1 MKKILV
7 TGADGFIGSHLVEKL
22 VTKGYPVKAFV
33 YYNSFNSWGWLDKI
47 KKDILN
53 EVEII
58 PGDIRDFEIVK
69 NAVSDCQLVFNLAAL
84 IGIPYSYLAPSSYVD
99 TNINGALNVLQAAKN
114 KNIKVI
120 HTSTSEVYGSPLKL
134 PIEETHRLHAQSPYA
149 ASKIGADQMALS
161 FYNSFNLP
169 VSILRPFNTYGPRQS
184 LRAVIPTIFTQVLN
198 PKIKKIKLGN
208 IYTTRDFNYI
218 DDTVDGFISTINN
231 NKIIGKTINLGNS
244 YDISIKKVVEL
255 ISKITKIKKEIDSDK
270 KRIRPKKS
278 EVDRLCASNELA
290 KKILNWK
297 PKYVGYKGF
306 EEGLKLT
313 LNWFKNETST
323 DKSENYTL

>member
-22 VTKGYPVKAFV
+22 VKKGYSVKAFV
-33 YYNSFNSWGWLDKI
+33 YYNSFNNWGWLEKVNR
-47 KKDILN
+47 KILN
-53 EVEII
+53 EVEIV
-58 PGDIRDFEIVK
+58 PGDIRDFERVK
-69 NAVSDCQLVFNLAAL
+69 SAVSDCQLVFNLAAL
-84 IGIPYSYLAPSSYVD
+84 IGIPYSYLAPSSYID
-99 TNINGALNVLQAAKN
+99 TNVNGILNVLQSTKN
-114 KNIKVI
+114 KNIRI
-120 HTSTSEVYGSPLKL
+120 IQTSTSEVYGSPLNL
-134 PIEETHRLHAQSPYA
+134 PIKETHRLYAQSPYA
-149 ASKIGADQMALS
+149 ASKIAADQMALS
-161 FYNSFNLP
+161 FYNSFNMP
-169 VSILRPFNTYGPRQS
+169 ISIIRPFNTYGPRQS
-184 LRAVIPTIFTQVLN
+184 LRAVIPTIFAQILN

-208 IYTTRDFNYI
+208 IHTTRDFNYI

-255 ISKITKIKKEIDSDK
+255 IGKITKIKKEIDSDK

>member
-22 VTKGYPVKAFV
+22 VKKGYSVKAFV
-33 YYNSFNSWGWLDKI
+33 YYNSFNNWGWLDKI
-47 KKDILN
+47 NKEILN
-53 EVEII
+53 EVEIL
-58 PGDIRDFEIVK
+58 PGDIRDFELVK

-99 TNINGALNVLQAAKN
+99 TNINGILNILQSTKN

-120 HTSTSEVYGSPLKL
+120 QTSTSEVYGSPLKL
-134 PIEETHRLHAQSPYA
+134 PIKETHRLYAQSPYA
-149 ASKIGADQMALS
+149 ASKIAADQMALS
-161 FYNSFNLP
+161 FYNSFNMP
-169 VSILRPFNTYGPRQS
+169 ISIIRPFNTYGPRQS
-184 LRAVIPTIFTQVLN
+184 LRAVIPTIFAQILN

-208 IYTTRDFNYI
+208 IHTTRDFNYI

-244 YDISIKKVVEL
+244 YEISVKKVVDL
-255 ISKITKIKKEIDSDK
+255 VSKITKIKKDIDSDK

-290 KKILNWK
+290 KKILHWK
-297 PKYVGYKGF
+297 PKYEGLKGF
-306 EEGLKLT
+306 NKGLKLT
-313 LNWFKNETST
+313 LNWFKNETKT
-323 DKSENYTL
+323 DKSKNYTL

>member
-1 MKKILV
+1 MKKKISII
-7 TGADGFIGSHLVEKL
+7 TGGAGFIGSNLTEKL
-22 VTKGYPVKAFV
+22 ISAGHKVLV
-33 YYNSFNSWGWLDKI
+33 LDNFSTGRKTNL
-47 KKDILN
+47 KKNKNL
-53 EVEII
+53 EII
-58 PGDIRDFEIVK
+58 KCDISHYLNIEKYFRNADYIFHLAGLADIV
-69 NAVSDCQLVFNLAAL
+69 
-84 IGIPYSYLAPSSYVD
+84 PSIENPDKYFKSNVVG
-99 TNINGALNVLQAAKN
+99 TFNVLQAAKN

-120 HTSTSEVYGSPLKL
+120 QTSTSEVYGSPLKL

>member
-22 VTKGYPVKAFV
+22 VAKGYSVKAFV

-47 KKDILN
+47 NKDILS

-69 NAVSDCQLVFNLAAL
+69 NAVSNCQLVFNLAAL

-114 KNIKVI
+114 KSIKVI
-120 HTSTSEVYGSPLKL
+120 QTSTSEVYGSPLKL
-134 PIEETHRLHAQSPYA
+134 PIKETHRLYAQSPYA

-184 LRAVIPTIFTQVLN
+184 LRAVIPTIFSQILD

-218 DDTVDGFISTINN
+218 DDTIDGFISTINN

-244 YDISIKKVVEL
+244 YDISIKKIVEL
-255 ISKITKIKKEIDSDK
+255 ISKITKINKEIDSDK

-278 EVDRLCASNELA
+278 EVNRLCASN
-290 KKILNWK
+290 
-297 PKYVGYKGF
+297 
-306 EEGLKLT
+306 
-313 LNWFKNETST
+313 
-323 DKSENYTL
+323 

>member
-120 HTSTSEVYGSPLKL
+120 QTSTSEVYGSPLKL
-134 PIEETHRLHAQSPYA
+134 PIKETHRLYAQSPYA

>member
-1 MKKILV
+1 M
-7 TGADGFIGSHLVEKL
+7 
-22 VTKGYPVKAFV
+22 
-33 YYNSFNSWGWLDKI
+33 
-47 KKDILN
+47 
-53 EVEII
+53 
-58 PGDIRDFEIVK
+58 
-69 NAVSDCQLVFNLAAL
+69 
-84 IGIPYSYLAPSSYVD
+84 APSSYVD

-120 HTSTSEVYGSPLKL
+120 QTSTSEVYGSPLKL
-134 PIEETHRLHAQSPYA
+134 PIKETHRLYAQSPYA

-255 ISKITKIKKEIDSDK
+255 IGKITKIKKEIDSDK

-297 PKYVGYKGF
+297 PKYVGQKGF

>member
-47 KKDILN
+47 NKDILN

-120 HTSTSEVYGSPLKL
+120 QTSTSEVYGSPLKL
-134 PIEETHRLHAQSPYA
+134 PIKETHRLYAQSPYA

-255 ISKITKIKKEIDSDK
+255 IGKITKIKKEIDSDK

-297 PKYVGYKGF
+297 PKYVGQKGF

>member
-47 KKDILN
+47 NKDILN

-120 HTSTSEVYGSPLKL
+120 QTSTSEVYGSPLKL